1 MSENHEFI
9 KAVSGGIAAGAIN
22 HYLSYGSE
30 INTET
35 VKYSLMFG
43 GVVGAGLIVSG
54 MIAPG
59 LAAQHGGANSHWMSA
74 KTLEHRVIE
83 VGLGTGSVVLAN
95 RYLFTVSPQPMIRTA
110 AIVFA
115 ADFIGEYM
123 ADYATAQPL
132 SYFA

>member
-9 KAVSGGIAAGAIN
+9 KAVSGGLAASAIN

-30 INTET
+30 ITSET
-35 VKYSLMFG
+35 VRYSLMFG
-43 GVVGAGLIVSG
+43 GVVGAGLLASG

-59 LAAQHGGANSHWMSA
+59 LAAQHGGNTHWMSA
-74 KTLEHRVIE
+74 KTMEHRVIE
-83 VGLGTGSVVLAN
+83 VGLGTGAVVLVN
-95 RYLFTVSPQPMIRTA
+95 RYLVMTSPQSMMRTA
-110 AIVFA
+110 GIVFA
-115 ADFIGEYM
+115 ADFIGEYV

>member
-9 KAVSGGIAAGAIN
+9 KAVSGGLAAGAIN

-30 INTET
+30 INSEYL
-35 VKYSLMFG
+35 KYSLMFS
-43 GVVGAGLIVSG
+43 GVVGAGLLASN

-59 LAAQHGGANSHWMSA
+59 LVAQHGGNTHWMSA
-74 KTLEHRVIE
+74 KTLEHRLIE
-83 VGLGTGSVVLAN
+83 VGIGTGAVVLVN
-95 RYLFTVSPQPMIRTA
+95 RYVVMTSPQTMVKTA
-110 AIVFA
+110 GIVLA
-115 ADFIGEYM
+115 ADFIGEYI